1 MVDYFYGT
9 REEKFFFAVKNRMDL
24 STMAVKEQRS
34 LAAQYMAKVEE
45 AVEMAKQLKKAMATA
60 KTHMVRFLKRI
71 KPALILFCT
80 EYL

>member
-1 MVDYFYGT
+1 
-9 REEKFFFAVKNRMDL
+9 MDL

-60 KTHMVRFLKRI
+60 KTHMV
-71 KPALILFCT
+71 LITNSIYYIIWIVDRGL
-80 EYL
+80 L